1 MHFFKHVN
9 VCSNVVKSQ
18 PVCDWIEI
26 ASNFFLNLVKVV
38 VLVGLNAR
46 GRHICDDLTSVLVR
60 KIGRRKHPVFK
71 VGYLIFSVV
80 S

>member
-9 VCSNVVKSQ
+9 VCSNVVKPQ

-26 ASNFFLNLVKVV
+26 ASYFFLNLIKVV
-38 VLVGLNAR
+38 VLVDLYAR
-46 GRHICDDLTSVLVR
+46 ARHICNDLTSVLVR
-60 KIGRRKHPVFK
+60 KIGRRKHPVLK
-71 VGYLIFSVV
+71 VGYLIISVV